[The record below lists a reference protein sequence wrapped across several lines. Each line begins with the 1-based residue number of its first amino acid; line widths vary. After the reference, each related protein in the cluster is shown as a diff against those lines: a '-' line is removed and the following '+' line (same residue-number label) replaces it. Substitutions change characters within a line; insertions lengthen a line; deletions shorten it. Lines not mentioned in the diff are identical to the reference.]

1 MKPPNRPRMP
11 RASRAGSILQQLLG
25 AQGMDQ
31 KLRQYRAWEVW
42 EQVVGPQ
49 IARHARPLR
58 LREGILEVRVDQPI
72 WMQQLRMMAPDILR
86 KLNRAL
92 GEDLIRELFWRRG
105 TLDQAELAGP
115 PAAPAEPLPKLNEDE
130 TRQIEETTASLPDG
144 ELQSALRS
152 LLTLQARLNKRRG
165 DSD

>member
-1 MKPPNRPRMP
+1 MKSPKRPRMP
-11 RASRAGSILQQLLG
+11 RASRAGSILQQVLG
-25 AQGMDQ
+25 AQGMEQ

-58 LREGILEVRVDQPI
+58 LREGVLEVRVDQPI
-72 WMQQLRMMAPDILR
+72 WMQQLRMMAPEILR

-92 GEDLIRELFWRRG
+92 GEELIRDLYWRRG
-105 TLDQAELAGP
+105 TLDQAEPVGS
-115 PAAPAEPLPKLNEDE
+115 PAAPAEPLPKLNQDE
-130 TRQIEETTASLPDG
+130 VRQIEETTARLPDD

-152 LLTLQARLNKRRG
+152 LLTLQARLNKQRG
-165 DSD
+165 QSD